1 MLLKGLYNLICVKM
15 SFSEA
20 VERGP
25 VLSNIAYLDAA
36 TQEGID
42 PEQGVPALEVRPWS
56 FDSRVGGSTDELKKA
71 AVEKKICKKFAEV
84 LKCHIFASIRP
95 TDKYFGMLGCF

>member
-36 TQEGID
+36 TQEGTD
-42 PEQGVPALEVRPWS
+42 LEQGVPALEVRPCS
-56 FDSRVGGSTDELKKA
+56 FDSRVGGSTDELKKSCGR
-71 AVEKKICKKFAEV
+71 KKNWQKICRSFEV
-84 LKCHIFASIRP
+84 PYLRS
-95 TDKYFGMLGCF
+95 Y